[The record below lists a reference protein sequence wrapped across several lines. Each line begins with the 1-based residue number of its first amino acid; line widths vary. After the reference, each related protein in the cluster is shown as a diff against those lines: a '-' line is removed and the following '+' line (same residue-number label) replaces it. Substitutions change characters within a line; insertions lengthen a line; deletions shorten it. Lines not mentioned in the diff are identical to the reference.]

1 MDDNSVLVADLPLA
15 GRHIP
20 LDHHVD
26 TRRHRKADERWDDA
40 LAETDSMPEDL
51 KEDGAVCTEL
61 GIRAVI
67 SFHRGDVRGARRH
80 LAAAALYDARLKP
93 GSWPRSRWPAAG
105 TTSTPERCRRP

>member
-1 MDDNSVLVADLPLA
+1 
-15 GRHIP
+15 
-20 LDHHVD
+20 
-26 TRRHRKADERWDDA
+26 
-40 LAETDSMPEDL
+40 MPEDL